1 MYFYYHQPPTVMKV
15 LKTLAWIIGIILF
28 IAIVLIFFAPTTMH
42 VERSVEINAPAT
54 IVWNDIVKFE
64 KFNEWST
71 WKQMDS
77 TARYTITGE
86 DGSIGAVDSWKGS
99 KIGEGKLQHLSMDPY
114 KSVTQK
120 LTFITPFASE
130 SDVFFRLSEAAG
142 KTKVT
147 WGFDTHYD
155 RPQNVLTLFMK
166 GALEKDFEQGLNNLK
181 SMAEAEVRGPDAP
194 NGIDVT
200 VKEMNF
206 PATTYAAV
214 RKTIP
219 ISKISDYYRSNLRT
233 IYNAASAARLQPG
246 VPCGIFFSWDRKQGQ
261 TDMAAAIPV
270 PEGSKPAPGYEIIT
284 LPAAQAAYADYVGP
298 HGKVANAHVAIRNF
312 ITDKGRTIVPPTIE
326 MYVIGPGKE
335 MDSSK
340 WLTKVIYFMK

>member
-1 MYFYYHQPPTVMKV
+1 MKV

-28 IAIVLIFFAPTTMH
+28 IALALIFFAPTTMH
-42 VERSVEINAPAT
+42 VERTVEINAPAS
-54 IVWNDIVKFE
+54 IVWNDIIRFE
-64 KFNEWST
+64 KFNKWNT

-77 TARYTITGE
+77 TARFTITGD
-86 DGSIGAVDSWKGS
+86 DGTIGATDSWKGS
-99 KIGEGKLQHLSMDPY
+99 KIGEGKLQHLSMDTY

-120 LTFITPFASE
+120 LTFLTPFPSE
-130 SDVFFRLSEAAG
+130 SDVFFNLSEAAG

-147 WGFDTHYD
+147 WGFDTRYK
-155 RPQNVLTLFMK
+155 RPQNVMSLFMK
-166 GALEKDFEQGLNNLK
+166 GALETDFDQGLSNLK
-181 SMAEAEVRGPDAP
+181 SMAEAEVKGPGTP

-219 ISKISDYYRSNLRT
+219 MSRITDYYRQNLRT
-233 IYNAASAARLQPG
+233 IYNAATAAKLQPG
-246 VPCGIFFSWDRKQGQ
+246 VPCGIFFTWDRKLQQ

-270 PEGSKPAPGYEIIT
+270 PEGSKAASGYEIIT
-284 LPAAQAAYADYVGP
+284 LPAAQAAYADYYGP
-298 HGKVANAHVAIRNF
+298 YSKIANAHVAIQKF
-312 ITDKGRTIVPPTIE
+312 ITDKGRKIIPPTIE
-326 MYVIGPGKE
+326 MYVTDPGKE
-335 MDSSK
+335 KDSSK

>member
-1 MYFYYHQPPTVMKV
+1 MKV

-28 IAIVLIFFAPTTMH
+28 IAIVLIFVAPTTIH
-42 VERSVEINAPAT
+42 VARSVEINAPSA
-54 IVWNDIVKFE
+54 IVWNDIVRFE
-64 KFNEWST
+64 KFNEWNT
-71 WKQMDS
+71 WKLMDS
-77 TARYTITGE
+77 TARFTVSGD
-86 DGSIGAVDSWKGS
+86 DGTIGAVDSWKGS

-130 SDVFFRLSEAAG
+130 SDVFFQLSEAAG

-155 RPQNVLTLFMK
+155 RPQNVMTLFMK
-166 GALEKDFEQGLNNLK
+166 GALEKDFDRGLNNLK
-181 SMAEAEVRGPDAP
+181 SMAEAEVKGPGAP

-214 RKTIP
+214 RKTVQ
-219 ISKISDYYRSNLRT
+219 ISRITDYYRKNLET
-233 IYNAASAARLQPG
+233 IYNAAQAANLQPG
-246 VPCGIFFSWDRKQGQ
+246 VPCGIFFTWDRKLQQ

-298 HGKVANAHVAIRNF
+298 YSKIANAHVAIQNF
-312 ITDKGRTIVPPTIE
+312 ITDKGKKIVRPTIE
-326 MYVIGPGKE
+326 MYVTDPGKE
-335 MDSSK
+335 KDSSK

>member
-1 MYFYYHQPPTVMKV
+1 MKV

-28 IAIVLIFFAPTTMH
+28 IALALVFFAPTTMH
-42 VERSVEINAPAT
+42 VERTVEIKAPAA
-54 IVWNDIVKFE
+54 IVWNDIIRFE
-64 KFNEWST
+64 KFNEWNT

-77 TARYTITGE
+77 TARFTITGD
-86 DGSIGAVDSWKGS
+86 DGSIGATDSWKGS
-99 KIGEGKLQHLSMDPY
+99 KIGEGKLQHLSMDTY

-130 SDVFFRLSEAAG
+130 SDVFFHLSEAAG

-147 WGFDTHYD
+147 WGFDTRYK
-155 RPQNVLTLFMK
+155 RPQNVMSLFMK
-166 GALEKDFEQGLNNLK
+166 GALEKDFDRGLNNLK
-181 SMAEAEVRGPDAP
+181 SMAEAEVKGPGTP

-219 ISKISDYYRSNLRT
+219 ISRITDYYHKNLEK
-233 IYNAASAARLQPG
+233 IYDAATTAKLQPG
-246 VPCGIFFSWDRKQGQ
+246 VPCGIFFTWDRKLQQ

-270 PEGSKPAPGYEIIT
+270 PEGSKPVGGYEIIT
-284 LPAAQAAYADYVGP
+284 LPAAQAAYADYYGP
-298 HGKVANAHVAIRNF
+298 YSKIANAHVAIQKF
-312 ITDKGRTIVPPTIE
+312 ITDKGRKIIPPTIE
-326 MYVIGPGKE
+326 MYVTDPGKE
-335 MDSSK
+335 KDSSK

>member
-1 MYFYYHQPPTVMKV
+1 MKV

-28 IAIVLIFFAPTTMH
+28 IALALVFFAPTQMH
-42 VERSVEINAPAT
+42 VERTVEINAPAS
-54 IVWNDIVKFE
+54 IVWNDIVRFE
-64 KFNEWST
+64 KFNEWNT

-77 TARYTITGE
+77 TARFTISGD
-86 DGSIGAVDSWKGS
+86 DGTVGATDSWKGN
-99 KIGEGKLQHLSMDPY
+99 KIGEGKLQHLAMDTY

-130 SDVFFRLSEAAG
+130 SDVFFHLSEAAG

-147 WGFDTHYD
+147 WGFDSHYK
-155 RPQNVLTLFMK
+155 RPQNVMSLFMK
-166 GALEKDFEQGLNNLK
+166 GALEKDFDQGLQHLK
-181 SMAEAEVRGPDAP
+181 SMAEAEVKGPGTP

-219 ISKISDYYRSNLRT
+219 MSRITDYYRKNLET
-233 IYNAASAARLQPG
+233 IYNAATAAQLQPG
-246 VPCGIFFSWDRKQGQ
+246 VPCGIFFTWDRKIQQ

-270 PEGSKPAPGYEIIT
+270 PEGSKPASGYEIIT
-284 LPAAQAAYADYVGP
+284 LPAAQAAYADYYGP
-298 HGKVANAHVAIRNF
+298 YSKIANAHVAIQKF
-312 ITDKGRTIVPPTIE
+312 ISDKGRKIIPPTIE
-326 MYVIGPGKE
+326 MYVTNPGKE
-335 MDSSK
+335 KDSSK

>member
-1 MYFYYHQPPTVMKV
+1 MKV

-28 IAIVLIFFAPTTMH
+28 IALALIFFAPTTMH
-42 VERSVEINAPAT
+42 VERTVEINAPAS
-54 IVWNDIVKFE
+54 IVWNDIIRFE
-64 KFNEWST
+64 KFNEWNT

-77 TARYTITGE
+77 TARFTITGD
-86 DGSIGAVDSWKGS
+86 DGTIGATDSWKGS
-99 KIGEGKLQHLSMDPY
+99 KMGEGKLQHLSMDTY

-120 LTFITPFASE
+120 LTFVTPFPSE
-130 SDVFFRLSEAAG
+130 SDVFFNLSEAAG

-147 WGFDTHYD
+147 WGFDTRYK
-155 RPQNVLTLFMK
+155 RPQNVMSLFMK
-166 GALEKDFEQGLNNLK
+166 GALETDFDQGLSNLK
-181 SMAEAEVRGPDAP
+181 SMAEAEVKGPGTP

-219 ISKISDYYRSNLRT
+219 MSRITDYYRQNLRT
-233 IYNAASAARLQPG
+233 IYNAASAAKLQPG
-246 VPCGIFFSWDRKQGQ
+246 VPCGIFFSWDRKLQQ

-270 PEGSKPAPGYEIIT
+270 PEGSIASSGYEIIR
-284 LPAAQAAYADYVGP
+284 LPAAQAAYADYYGP
-298 HGKVANAHVAIRNF
+298 YSKIANAHVAIQKF
-312 ITDKGRTIVPPTIE
+312 ITDKGRKILPPTIE

-335 MDSSK
+335 KDSSK

>member
-1 MYFYYHQPPTVMKV
+1 MKV
-15 LKTLAWIIGIILF
+15 LKTLAWIIGIILL
-28 IAIVLIFFAPTTMH
+28 IAIVLIFTAPTTIH
-42 VERSVEINAPAT
+42 VERSVEINAPSA
-54 IVWNDIVKFE
+54 IVWNDIVRFE
-64 KFNEWST
+64 KFNEWNT

-77 TARYTITGE
+77 TARFTVSGD

-142 KTKVT
+142 KTKVI

-155 RPQNVLTLFMK
+155 RPQNVMTLFMK
-166 GALEKDFEQGLNNLK
+166 GALEKDFDRGLNNLK
-181 SMAEAEVRGPDAP
+181 SMAEAEVKGPNAP

-214 RKTIP
+214 RKTIQ
-219 ISKISDYYRSNLRT
+219 ISRITDYYRKNLET
-233 IYNAASAARLQPG
+233 IYNAAQAANLQPG
-246 VPCGIFFSWDRKQGQ
+246 VPCGIFFTWDRKLQQ

-298 HGKVANAHVAIRNF
+298 YSKIANAHVAIQNF
-312 ITDKGRTIVPPTIE
+312 ITDKGKKIVRPTIE
-326 MYVIGPGKE
+326 MYVTDPGKE
-335 MDSSK
+335 KDSSK

>member
-1 MYFYYHQPPTVMKV
+1 MKV

-28 IAIVLIFFAPTTMH
+28 IALALIFFAPTSMH
-42 VERSVEINAPAT
+42 VERTVEIEAPSA
-54 IVWNDIVKFE
+54 IVWNDIVRFE
-64 KFNEWST
+64 KFNEWNN

-77 TARYTITGE
+77 TARFTITGD
-86 DGSIGAVDSWKGS
+86 DGTIGATDSWKGS
-99 KIGEGKLQHLSMDPY
+99 KIGEGKLQHLSMDTY

-120 LTFITPFASE
+120 LTFVKPFASE
-130 SDVFFRLSEAAG
+130 SDVFFNISESAG

-147 WGFDTHYD
+147 WGFDTRYK
-155 RPQNVLTLFMK
+155 RPQNVMSLFMQ
-166 GALEKDFEQGLNNLK
+166 GALEKDFAQGLSNLK
-181 SMAEAEVRGPDAP
+181 SMAEAEVKGPGTP

-219 ISKISDYYRSNLRT
+219 MSRITDYYRKNLET
-233 IYNAASAARLQPG
+233 IYNAATAAKMQPG
-246 VPCGIFFSWDRKQGQ
+246 VPCGIFFTWDRKLQQ

-270 PEGSKPAPGYEIIT
+270 PEGSRSVDGYEIIT
-284 LPAAQAAYADYVGP
+284 LPAAQAAYADYYGP
-298 HGKVANAHVAIRNF
+298 YSKIANAHVAIQKF
-312 ITDKGRTIVPPTIE
+312 ITDKGRKIIPPTIE
-326 MYVIGPGKE
+326 MYVTDPGKE
-335 MDSSK
+335 KDSSK